1 MSLHCFYRSF
11 IQRVFVTRMWSL
23 TLLLLMLFG
32 VFPAALKS
40 QVSTKKLVY
49 RFDIKEEIAPPV
61 WRKTQKAF
69 AEATEMKADLIVI
82 HMNTYGGMVVT
93 ADSISTIIMN
103 SKIPVVVFIDNNA
116 ASAGAWISISCDSIY
131 MRAGSRIGAAT
142 VVTQD
147 AQALPDKYQSYMR
160 SSMRATAEARG
171 RDPKIAEAMVDPD
184 IYIPGVIDSGKVLTF
199 TTSEAVIHGF
209 CDGVTET
216 IEEVIAQYG
225 FEDYEIYNQE
235 LTTLDKVIGFLVKPM
250 ISGLLI
256 MLIVGGIYFELQTPG
271 IGFPLAAAITGAV
284 LYFAPL
290 YLEGLAEHWE
300 ILLFIVGLILIAIE
314 IFAIPGFGV
323 AGITGIT
330 LLITGLALS
339 MLENVRFD
347 FSGVDASAVLA
358 SFSIVFTAIFLSLI
372 SSYFITVSV
381 FGHNTRLFGQLA
393 LATEQKSEMG
403 YTTANTGLKALIG
416 SRGVASTMLRPV
428 GKIEIDEI
436 PYDAA
441 AETGWIKK
449 GDDVLVTGY
458 INAQLIVR
466 KA

>member
-1 MSLHCFYRSF
+1 
-11 IQRVFVTRMWSL
+11 
-23 TLLLLMLFG
+23 
-32 VFPAALKS
+32 
-40 QVSTKKLVY
+40 
-49 RFDIKEEIAPPV
+49 
-61 WRKTQKAF
+61 
-69 AEATEMKADLIVI
+69 
-82 HMNTYGGMVVT
+82 
-93 ADSISTIIMN
+93 
-103 SKIPVVVFIDNNA
+103 
-116 ASAGAWISISCDSIY
+116 
-131 MRAGSRIGAAT
+131 
-142 VVTQD
+142 
-147 AQALPDKYQSYMR
+147 MR